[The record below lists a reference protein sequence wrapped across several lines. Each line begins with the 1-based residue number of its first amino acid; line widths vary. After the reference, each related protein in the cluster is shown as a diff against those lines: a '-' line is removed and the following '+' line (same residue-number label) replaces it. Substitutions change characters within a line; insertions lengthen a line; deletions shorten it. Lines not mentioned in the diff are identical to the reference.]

1 MTPRR
6 WSVRWVLITAILAL
20 LVSQAGAQATV
31 TLTFMHFNDD
41 YQLGPVDGGKA
52 GGLDRLASVIKRIRA
67 EDPEA
72 QLLFA
77 GDLISP
83 SIESSVFRGAQMIDG
98 LNALGVSAAVLGNHE
113 FDFGPAVLQE
123 RLAESRFPWLGTNVY
138 QADFSRVPRLHT
150 TLAGRV
156 RGIDIGYFG
165 LLTRDTLVSSSPGPN
180 IRVMDEVGTAR
191 AIVPILQRGGARV
204 IVGVTHIHMHE
215 DQQILRDVPG
225 IHFIAGGHEHD
236 PLRATVGQALV
247 AKAGSDARWLGVV
260 RMRVTA
266 EGRVMSIADELIPIT
281 ESTPSDDAV
290 AALVKRYADQ
300 MSRELDVVIG
310 RTSVALDA
318 RNTAVRGAES
328 ALGNFIADVMRKAVD
343 ADVAMTNG
351 GGIRTNALFPAG
363 EVKRRDVVAWL
374 PFGNIIVKARL
385 SGEAIRAA
393 LENGVS
399 QVESLGG
406 RFPQVSGLSY
416 TYSRSRPVGSRITS
430 VTIGSRPLDPAAL
443 YTLATNDFM
452 LNGGDGYATIK
463 AGEVIISAAGG
474 PVMANTVVD
483 AIRQAGTI
491 APRVEGRITAAP

>member
-1 MTPRR
+1 MTPRHWSAR
-6 WSVRWVLITAILAL
+6 WMLVTAILVL
-20 LVSQAGAQATV
+20 LATQAAAQAPV

-52 GGLDRLASVIKRIRA
+52 GGLDRLASVIKRIRV

-83 SIESSVFRGAQMIDG
+83 SIESSIFRGAQMIDG
-98 LNALGVSAAVLGNHE
+98 LNALGVDAAVLGNHE
-113 FDFGPAVLQE
+113 FDFGPAVLQQ
-123 RLAESRFPWLGTNVY
+123 RLAESRFPWLATNVY
-138 QADFSRVPRLHT
+138 QADFSRVPRLHF
-150 TLAGRV
+150 TLMKRV
-156 RGIDIGYFG
+156 RGIDVGYFG

-180 IRVMDEVGTAR
+180 IRIMDEVGTAR
-191 AIVPILQRGGARV
+191 AIVPVLQRGGARV

-260 RMRVTA
+260 RMRVTP
-266 EGRVMSIADELIPIT
+266 EGRLMSIADELIPIN
-281 ESTPSDDAV
+281 EQTPSDDAV

-300 MSRELDVVIG
+300 MSRELEVVVG
-310 RTSVALDA
+310 RTSVPLDA
-318 RNTAVRGAES
+318 RNTAVRGGEAV
-328 ALGNFIADVMRKAVD
+328 LGNFIADVMRRAVD
-343 ADVAMTNG
+343 ADIAITNG

-363 EVKRRDVVAWL
+363 EIKRRDVVAWL
-374 PFGNIIVKARL
+374 PFGNVIVKARL
-385 SGEAIRAA
+385 TGDAIRAA

-399 QVESLGG
+399 QVEALGG
-406 RFPQVSGLSY
+406 RFPQVSGL
-416 TYSRSRPVGSRITS
+416 TCTFSRGRSAGSRIVS
-430 VTIGSRPLDPAAL
+430 VTIGGRPLDPAAF
-443 YTLATNDFM
+443 YTVATNDFM

-474 PVMANTVVD
+474 PVMASTVVE

-491 APRVEGRITAAP
+491 APRVEGRITPAP

>member
-1 MTPRR
+1 
-6 WSVRWVLITAILAL
+6 
-20 LVSQAGAQATV
+20 
-31 TLTFMHFNDD
+31 
-41 YQLGPVDGGKA
+41 
-52 GGLDRLASVIKRIRA
+52 
-67 EDPEA
+67 DPEA

-191 AIVPILQRGGARV
+191 AIVPILQRNGARV
-204 IVGVTHIHMHE
+204 IVAVTHIHMHE

-236 PLRATVGQALV
+236 PLRAMVGQALV

-260 RMRVTA
+260 RMRVTSD
-266 EGRVMSIADELIPIT
+266 GRVMSIADELIPIN
-281 ESTPSDDAV
+281 ESTPSDDAM
-290 AALVKRYADQ
+290 AALVKRYTDR

-310 RTSVALDA
+310 RTSVPLDA
-318 RNTAVRGAES
+318 RNAAVRGGES
-328 ALGNFIADVMRKAVD
+328 ALGNFIADVMRRAVD
-343 ADVAMTNG
+343 ADVAITNG

-363 EVKRRDVVAWL
+363 EIKRRDVVSWL
-374 PFGNIIVKARL
+374 PFSNTIVKVRMT
-385 SGEAIRAA
+385 GEAIRAA

-399 QVESLGG
+399 QVEALGG
-406 RFPQVSGLSY
+406 RFPQVSGL
-416 TYSRSRPVGSRITS
+416 
-430 VTIGSRPLDPAAL
+430 
-443 YTLATNDFM
+443 
-452 LNGGDGYATIK
+452 
-463 AGEVIISAAGG
+463 
-474 PVMANTVVD
+474 
-483 AIRQAGTI
+483 
-491 APRVEGRITAAP
+491 